1 MSCGTRH
8 GSLLR
13 RNGNL
18 RDCKHRAQNH
28 HTKDRKTS
36 CNGTAHGDLFLKRT
50 MKRTSSIIVD
60 SLHTCV
66 GSRHPALMGGRQTTS
81 RLIPTPRGA
90 AYSRTDYGA
99 EGRSPSPTFPASHW

>member
-18 RDCKHRAQNH
+18 RDWKHRAQNH

-36 CNGTAHGDLFLKRT
+36 YNGTAHGDLFLKRT
-50 MKRTSSIIVD
+50 MKRTSFIIVD
-60 SLHTCV
+60 SLNNRETAIFRRELLPH
-66 GSRHPALMGGRQTTS
+66 L
-81 RLIPTPRGA
+81 
-90 AYSRTDYGA
+90 
-99 EGRSPSPTFPASHW
+99 RSFPASSLAARQAYDLAPNTSAARRCAPLSRSRS